1 MLANSS
7 ITARDVA
14 SGLNPSRVI
23 VACSA
28 LTDRF
33 HAHQSKENKTRAFG
47 RLAAAGFSPR
57 YNYWRRGTI
66 PENSE
71 QMTLGSTR

>member
-7 ITARDVA
+7 ITARHVA

-28 LTDRF
+28 LTDRS
-33 HAHQSKENKTRAFG
+33 HAHQSKEDQTRA
-47 RLAAAGFSPR
+47 RLA
-57 YNYWRRGTI
+57 
-66 PENSE
+66 E
-71 QMTLGSTR
+71 QTLRALVPVFETGGWGRFLVV